1 VKVALLDVNVLL
13 ALAWPNHQHH
23 RAAHLWF
30 AAEAKF
36 GWATCATTQLSFVRL
51 SSNPAFT
58 PAPVSPSDA
67 AQLLKQWT
75 KHPKHDYWTSIPAD
89 DAATFRNS
97 ISHQQVMDA
106 WLVRMAEKHDGRFV
120 TFDQRT
126 AGHAKN
132 KSAVIVLAA

>member
-23 RAAHLWF
+23 GAAHKWF

-51 SSNPAFT
+51 SSNPSFT
-58 PAPVSPSDA
+58 SAAVSPSDA
-67 AQLLKQWT
+67 ATLLKRWT
-75 KHPKHDYWTSIPAD
+75 EHQAHRFWDSAPAN
-89 DAATFRNS
+89 DAAIFRNA

-106 WLVRMAEKHDGRFV
+106 WLVYMAEKHDGRLV

-132 KSAVIVLAA
+132 KNAVFVMTA